1 MNRLKEQYNKIVAP
15 KILKEFNLKNVMEAP
30 KITKININSGIGSF
44 RDNKE
49 AVESFVEE
57 FSNFS
62 GQKVYPRS
70 AKKSEAGFKIKQG
83 DVVGYAVT
91 LRGERMW
98 AFFDKLVNI
107 AFPRIRDFR
116 GFNPESFDEGG
127 NYSVGLREHVI
138 FPEVNQNTTKGIR
151 SLQVTIVFST
161 KDIEKN
167 RFLLKEFGFPFSDEK
182 KDK

>member
-1 MNRLKEQYNKIVAP
+1 MNRLKEKYIKIIAP
-15 KILKEFNLKNVMEAP
+15 KLLKEFNLENVMEAP
-30 KITKININSGIGSF
+30 KIVKINLNSGIGSF
-44 RDNKE
+44 RENKE

-57 FSNFS
+57 LSNIS

-70 AKKSEAGFKIKQG
+70 AKKSEAGFKIKEG

-151 SLQVTIVFST
+151 SLQVTIVFDS
-161 KDIEKN
+161 KEVERN
-167 RFLLKEFGFPFSDEK
+167 RSLLKEFGFPFAEEK